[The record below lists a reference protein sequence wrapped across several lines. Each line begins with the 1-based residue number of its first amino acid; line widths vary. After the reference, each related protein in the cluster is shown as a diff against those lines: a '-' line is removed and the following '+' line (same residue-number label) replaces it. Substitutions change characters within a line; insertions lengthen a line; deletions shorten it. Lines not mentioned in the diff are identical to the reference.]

1 MMWAVAVPVLLLFG
15 AGMAQWVTLLR
26 VVVVVAVVAVATIVV
41 GGVWHRAGAA
51 TLVAVAGFGLTL

>member
-1 MMWAVAVPVLLLFG
+1 MAVPVLLLFE